1 MKPFISTSFYGVANY
16 ILAFAMILAPW
27 YIPSITGSLPA
38 LWIKPSDAGLA
49 FYHVGGA
56 SLFLIL
62 IIGWLEFI
70 MAVFSNN
77 SHGLI
82 KQFPMQMHHFLDV
95 LMGLFLFFSPF
106 IYGYSDKVW
115 WPQMLAGGLLCILG
129 IFTKNSPFTTKP
141 HHPRPQGGLTSV
153 DYEEG
158 SLMN

>member
-1 MKPFISTSFYGVANY
+1 MKPFISTSFYGVMNY
-16 ILAFAMILAPW
+16 IIAFAMLLAPW
-27 YIPSITGSLPA
+27 YVHGNDGT
-38 LWIKPSDAGLA
+38 A
-49 FYHVGGA
+49 FFHVGGA
-56 SLFLIL
+56 SLFLMI

-77 SHGLI
+77 SHGFI

-95 LMGLFLFFSPF
+95 LMGFFLFFSPF
-106 IYGYSDKVW
+106 IYGYSDRVW